1 MGIETS
7 ETVAARI
14 RRAAAAAR
22 RMTRFRLRSANALEP
37 IINPRHQK
45 LAG

>member
-1 MGIETS
+1 MSIEAP

-14 RRAAAAAR
+14 RAAAAAR
-22 RMTRFRLRSANALEP
+22 RMTGFRLRSANALEP
-37 IINPRHQK
+37 IINPRRQK